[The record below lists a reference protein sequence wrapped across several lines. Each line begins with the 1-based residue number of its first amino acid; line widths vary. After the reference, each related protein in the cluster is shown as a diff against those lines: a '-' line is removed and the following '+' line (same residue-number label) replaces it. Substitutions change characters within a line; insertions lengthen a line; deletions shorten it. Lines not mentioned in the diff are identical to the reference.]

1 MQHDGVVQFKKNLA
15 SNIFSCME
23 LSGQSYPEVVNM
35 PVKRFYDYLKWKT
48 DLEDEKQK
56 MIREKTGSGA

>member
-1 MQHDGVVQFKKNLA
+1 MQDNAVTKYRKDLS

-23 LSGQSYPEVVNM
+23 LSSQSYPETMSM
-35 PVKRFYDYLKWKT
+35 PVQRFYDYLKWKS

-56 MIREKTGSGA
+56 LIKERTGGG